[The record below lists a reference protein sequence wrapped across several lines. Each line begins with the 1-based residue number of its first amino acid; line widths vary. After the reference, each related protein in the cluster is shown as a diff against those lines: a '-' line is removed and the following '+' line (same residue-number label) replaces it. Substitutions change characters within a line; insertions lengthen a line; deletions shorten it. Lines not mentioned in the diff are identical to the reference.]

1 MKNII
6 ITSIFILCIFG
17 SCKLRQQ
24 KKTAGYYHYD
34 TECLGVELDGS
45 QTLRTW
51 GIGRNRLDAV
61 EQAKKNAVR
70 DVLFK
75 GILKGKNECN
85 QKPVLFEVNAQEKHE
100 DYFNKF
106 FADKGPYA
114 EFISMK
120 DERII
125 PGILKEKTKIEDEV
139 NEEVVVRVLRAELKK
154 KMIDD
159 KIISN

>member
-1 MKNII
+1 MKNKII
-6 ITSIFILCIFG
+6 MSIFIISVLT
-17 SCKLRQQ
+17 SCKLKQQ
-24 KKTAGYYHYD
+24 KKTAGYYNYE

-75 GILKGKNECN
+75 GILKGKSECN
-85 QKPVLFEVNAQEKHE
+85 QKPVLFEVNVQEKHE

-106 FADKGPYA
+106 FADKGAYS

-125 PGILKEKTKIEDEV
+125 SGIFKEKKRIEDEV

-159 KIISN
+159 KIMNN